1 MSTTSLKKFLELRNF
16 FSERIAFGEDVF
28 DRIAL
33 FIYGINENK
42 NLQNTIPRRDGV
54 IKGMDFALTNRKIPF
69 ESDDDTKR
77 IAVFYNESSPYSLNS
92 SGTLMLKK
100 RPTYTF
106 LKPFIYKKYI
116 FNDYLYYLRSNRYN
130 LYNKLVL
137 NPYRNCNS
145 MCKWCART
153 YPDHKKIYA
162 KLKNN
167 GNILDKNVEIKAIRK
182 IPQRLVPPKELFDHL
197 MHDVSIINP
206 NAKTFSFLEELA
218 FITGDFPPGFD
229 VSAYIFE
236 LIMLMKNNG
245 FIGTIYYAGHQIE
258 SKEDMLKLKNTG
270 LKVTFVYTVEH
281 FTGRLELM
289 PVKGKRTLNEI
300 ADILYGADEIF
311 GKNNVFYYYIAG
323 IDDLESTY
331 DNFVRFKPL
340 AKPLVSVLTPYN
352 TEQFELYYYKNKIK
366 IPKQMFDV
374 RELILQLWGEPI
386 PSGSNR
392 SLFPLNAINR
402 IM

>member
-1 MSTTSLKKFLELRNF
+1 
-16 FSERIAFGEDVF
+16 
-28 DRIAL
+28 
-33 FIYGINENK
+33 
-42 NLQNTIPRRDGV
+42 
-54 IKGMDFALTNRKIPF
+54 
-69 ESDDDTKR
+69 
-77 IAVFYNESSPYSLNS
+77 
-92 SGTLMLKK
+92 
-100 RPTYTF
+100 
-106 LKPFIYKKYI
+106 
-116 FNDYLYYLRSNRYN
+116 
-130 LYNKLVL
+130 
-137 NPYRNCNS
+137 
-145 MCKWCART
+145 
-153 YPDHKKIYA
+153 
-162 KLKNN
+162 
-167 GNILDKNVEIKAIRK
+167 
-182 IPQRLVPPKELFDHL
+182 
-197 MHDVSIINP
+197 
-206 NAKTFSFLEELA
+206 
-218 FITGDFPPGFD
+218 
-229 VSAYIFE
+229 
-236 LIMLMKNNG
+236 
-245 FIGTIYYAGHQIE
+245 
-258 SKEDMLKLKNTG
+258 MLKLKNTG

-352 TEQFELYYYKNKIK
+352 TEQFELYYYKNKVK

-374 RELILQLWGEPI
+374 RDLILQLWGEPI